1 MHFLQISSQDV
12 KGCMSTAEI
21 SKQLNLQSIRKHKY
35 QIQPC
40 CALTGEGYVKLL
52 TCALNKGYETIT
64 KDRIIDTILTGLI
77 QVVPR
82 PRVDRQQHQES
93 VIDSRRCRLHIPT
106 PHPTHHHPALR
117 PFVS

>member
-40 CALTGEGYVKLL
+40 CALTGEGYVKVL
-52 TCALNKGYETIT
+52 TCAVNKGYETIT
-64 KDRIIDTILTGLI
+64 KDRIRFSLVSFRLYQGLEWI
-77 QVVPR
+77 VNN
-82 PRVDRQQHQES
+82 
-93 VIDSRRCRLHIPT
+93 IKSR
-106 PHPTHHHPALR
+106 
-117 PFVS
+117 

>member
-40 CALTGEGYVKLL
+40 CALTGEGYVKFL
-52 TCALNKGYETIT
+52 TCLLANT
-64 KDRIIDTILTGLI
+64 RIAAFDSSSWPSIL
-77 QVVPR
+77 
-82 PRVDRQQHQES
+82 
-93 VIDSRRCRLHIPT
+93 
-106 PHPTHHHPALR
+106 
-117 PFVS
+117 